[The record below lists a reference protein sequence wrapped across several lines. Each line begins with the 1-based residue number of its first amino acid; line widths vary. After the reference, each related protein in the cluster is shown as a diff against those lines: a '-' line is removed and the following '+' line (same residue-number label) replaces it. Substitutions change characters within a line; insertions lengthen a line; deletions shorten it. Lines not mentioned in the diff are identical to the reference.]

1 MLPSGDLTTLCP
13 QAIKNTTNEAD
24 QDTAWRA
31 VCPLVSRLNNY
42 YQYSL
47 ELENQVQKLSDY
59 RVADYL
65 RRFQHSKIFLLFS
78 SACRPQIIGQLLYNI
93 KEYWVAIGCYI
104 SLA

>member
-59 RVADYL
+59 P
-65 RRFQHSKIFLLFS
+65 RRIQHSKIFLLFS

>member
-59 RVADYL
+59 RVADYP

-78 SACRPQIIGQLLYNI
+78 SACRPQIIGQLLH
-93 KEYWVAIGCYI
+93 YI
-104 SLA
+104 